1 MSRPSTAA
9 LLFIRRSVINAATRS
24 RTATALLSPLL
35 QQQKQQQQLSDTSCL
50 TTTTASTAIPAT
62 RFFSSSNSSNSSSS
76 MGVTKEVIEEGYG
89 PTPTKGQT
97 VTVHCTGY
105 GKNNDLAQ
113 KFWCKSFFFLIFCL
127 STVSFFYVLNSLK
140 TRLSLLFLFYN

>member
-35 QQQKQQQQLSDTSCL
+35 QQQKQLSDTSCL
-50 TTTTASTAIPAT
+50 TTRTTTPTIPAT
-62 RFFSSSNSSNSSSS
+62 RFFSSSSSSS

-127 STVSFFYVLNSLK
+127 STFSFFYVLNSLK

>member
-1 MSRPSTAA
+1 MGPSTAA

-35 QQQKQQQQLSDTSCL
+35 QQQKQLSGTSCL
-50 TTTTASTAIPAT
+50 TTRTTTPTIPVT
-62 RFFSSSNSSNSSSS
+62 RFFSSSSSSS

-89 PTPTKGQT
+89 PTPTKGRT

-105 GKNNDLAQ
+105 GKNHDLAQ

-127 STVSFFYVLNSLK
+127 STFSFFYVLNS
-140 TRLSLLFLFYN
+140 